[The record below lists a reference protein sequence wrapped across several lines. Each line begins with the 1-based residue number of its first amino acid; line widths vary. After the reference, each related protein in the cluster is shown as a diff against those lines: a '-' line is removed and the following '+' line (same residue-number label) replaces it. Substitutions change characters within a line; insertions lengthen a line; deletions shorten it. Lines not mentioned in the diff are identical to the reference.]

1 MRGRRQ
7 FLRGTLAGSGGFA
20 LAGRPGNAAD
30 AGTVQNLDVYQQ
42 GELYRVRGRIDG
54 REMKSARTADA
65 ALQFAVDR
73 LGKSGGEVLLQCGT
87 FRLTK
92 QVNLSSRVSLRGS
105 GAGTAL
111 WIEESHDTGIALMA
125 NQADAVTVSDLAIK
139 AARDTKTAKA
149 GVVIDNSGA
158 CSVRGVLCVGLRE
171 HGIWLRNN
179 AFLCEVSGCQLAGT
193 GKSGIFLE
201 MLYRAGRGGDY
212 VPNLVSNCIVYG
224 GGIGIETSRAIVAN
238 IVGCEVF
245 QSGGHGFCVRN
256 TSNSVLISG
265 CRTFQIGSDAVMVD
279 TSDEINIT
287 GNVFCWHTGH
297 GIVLKKVTWGTVT
310 GNEVIDTGS
319 LNENLEGFKLP
330 PDFPYKNGIYL
341 HSGTRGVSITGNTIF
356 NWPVAPTMAHGILED
371 ESCGKNVLS
380 SNNLNF
386 CKTDVSSRGKESQA
400 ANNVSYLPE
409 PFRQRRPAVRLQTFN
424 TGLLESFLDQLR

>member
-7 FLRGTLAGSGGFA
+7 FLKRTLTGSGGFA
-20 LAGRPGNAAD
+20 LAGNPGNAANAD
-30 AGTVQNLDVYQQ
+30 TIQNLDVYQQ
-42 GELYRVRGRIDG
+42 GGLYKVRGRIDG
-54 REMKSARTADA
+54 RELKSASTADA
-65 ALQFAVDR
+65 AIQFAVDQ
-73 LGKSGGEVLLQCGT
+73 LGEGGGEVLLQCST
-87 FRLTK
+87 FRMGK
-92 QVNLSSRVSLRGS
+92 QVNLSSRVTLRGS
-105 GAGTAL
+105 GAGTVL
-111 WIEESHDTGIALMA
+111 WIEESHDTGVALMA
-125 NQADAVTVSDLAIK
+125 READAVTVSDLAIK
-139 AARDTKTAKA
+139 AARDTRAANA

-158 CSVRGVLCVGLRE
+158 CAVRNILCVGLRE

-224 GGIGIETSRAIVAN
+224 GGIGIEASRAIVAN

-245 QSGGHGFCVRN
+245 QSGGYGFCVRN

-265 CRTFQIGSDAVMVD
+265 CRTFQTGSDAVMVD

-319 LNENLEGFKLP
+319 ANQDLEGLKLP
-330 PDFPYKNGIYL
+330 ADFPYKNGIYL
-341 HSGTRGVSITGNTIF
+341 HSGTRGVSVTGNTIF
-356 NWPVAPTMAHGILED
+356 NWPVAPAMDHGILED
-371 ESCGKNVLS
+371 ETCEKNVLS
-380 SNNLNF
+380 ANNLNF
-386 CKTDVSSRGKESQA
+386 CRADVSSRGTGSQV

-409 PFRQRRPAVRLQTFN
+409 PFRQRKPSVRLQTFN
-424 TGLLESFLDQLR
+424 TALMARFIDQLR